1 MRGAFYVTFGGICLY
16 KLIAIDLDGTL
27 LDDKKDIPRDNLE
40 TINLLIEKGYEIVV
54 ATGRRYWSAK
64 ELTKKIN
71 GHITIIAN
79 NGNIVR
85 NSLNDELLISKYM
98 DTEDY
103 KIIIEEG
110 MRRNLHPVI
119 HIDAYNE
126 GIDLIIERGREY
138 GEYVMRE
145 GRFKEVK
152 SFLEIGN
159 EKILTIVYGDS
170 KKALY
175 PFYEFISKNYSDN
188 FNIHIMEN
196 LDLVESMIEIMNP
209 DGNKWKTILE
219 YASGMDISPE
229 EIITIGDNN
238 NDISMIKNSGLGIA
252 MKNGSD
258 MVKSVAKIITKK
270 DNNESGVAFEL
281 KRVLSI

>member
-1 MRGAFYVTFGGICLY
+1 MY

-27 LDDKKDIPRDNLE
+27 LDDKKDIPKDNLD
-40 TINLLIEKGYEIVV
+40 TVNLLIKKGYEVVV

-64 ELTKKIN
+64 ELTKKIH

-98 DTEDY
+98 DTKDY
-103 KIIIEEG
+103 KLIIEEG
-110 MRRNLHPVI
+110 IKRNLHPVI
-119 HIDAYNE
+119 HIDGYNE
-126 GIDLIIERGREY
+126 GIDLIIEAGREY
-138 GEYVMRE
+138 GEYVMRG

-152 SFLEIGN
+152 SFLEVEN
-159 EKILTIVYGDS
+159 EKILTIVYGDF

-175 PFYEFISKNYSDN
+175 PFYEFISENYSKN

-196 LDLVESMIEIMNP
+196 LDTVESMIEIMNP

-219 YASGMDISPE
+219 YAAGMNIDPA
-229 EIITIGDNN
+229 EIIAIGDNN
-238 NDISMIKNSGLGIA
+238 NDVSMIKNSGLGIA

-258 MVKSVAKIITKK
+258 LVKSVAKIITKK

-281 KRVLSI
+281 KRVLNI